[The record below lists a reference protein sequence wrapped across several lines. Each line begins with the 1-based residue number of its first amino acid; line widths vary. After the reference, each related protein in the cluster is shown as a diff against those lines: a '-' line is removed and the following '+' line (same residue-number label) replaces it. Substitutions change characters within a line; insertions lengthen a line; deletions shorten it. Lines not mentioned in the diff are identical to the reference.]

1 VLMSVGIARRID
13 DYGISINRLFVLVFN
28 VWLYVVSI
36 YLFFTQS
43 RHLRWLVVSFATIL
57 LLVSVGPWSV
67 FAVTKRVVEK
77 DLKMLLTE
85 NQLFVN
91 NKLVDNKAGKQ
102 LLPDSVEAEISDKV
116 YYYIS
121 NFGVENWKIAFSDS
135 RKLTGAYQITE
146 SLGVDNYVLNEKK
159 RYVNAENSQQ
169 QVFNI
174 EGYRVVITNLVL
186 KQDSSLIYLDK
197 DYRIEFKENNIEITN
212 LAKNSKMLFP
222 IHNLVGE
229 LYSNN
234 NDDALRNKSLVQKTE
249 NYMLI
254 INSISAEC
262 KTSTDFKIQNLNFSF
277 YIK

>member
-1 VLMSVGIARRID
+1 
-13 DYGISINRLFVLVFN
+13 
-28 VWLYVVSI
+28 
-36 YLFFTQS
+36 
-43 RHLRWLVVSFATIL
+43 
-57 LLVSVGPWSV
+57 
-67 FAVTKRVVEK
+67 
-77 DLKMLLTE
+77 
-85 NQLFVN
+85 
-91 NKLVDNKAGKQ
+91 
-102 LLPDSVEAEISDKV
+102 
-116 YYYIS
+116 
-121 NFGVENWKIAFSDS
+121 
-135 RKLTGAYQITE
+135 
-146 SLGVDNYVLNEKK
+146 
-159 RYVNAENSQQ
+159 
-169 QVFNI
+169 
-174 EGYRVVITNLVL
+174 VVITNLVL